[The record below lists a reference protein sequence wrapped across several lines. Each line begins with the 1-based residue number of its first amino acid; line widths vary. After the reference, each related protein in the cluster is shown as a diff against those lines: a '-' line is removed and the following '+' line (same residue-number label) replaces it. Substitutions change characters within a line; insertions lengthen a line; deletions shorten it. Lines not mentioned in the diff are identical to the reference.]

1 MSSWGL
7 DVLAVGPHPDDVEL
21 CCGGTIAGLV
31 SAGHRVEIVDLTEGE
46 LASNGTVDDRRV
58 EAAQAGEILGVRER
72 HNLGLPDGGL
82 SVHDDAQVAALV
94 ELLRRLK
101 PELILAPPE
110 RARHP
115 DHEAASAVVRR
126 AVFLA
131 NLKQF
136 GNGLRTAPRRL
147 LHYEM
152 RVAITPAF
160 VVDTSGSWDAKR
172 RAIASYGSQMV
183 ATSSTA
189 STLVND
195 SGTMRA
201 IEARD
206 RRYGAMIGAE
216 FGEPFS
222 MAAQVGV
229 TDPLELLRRGPA
241 GPIHL
246 FEDQT

>member
-1 MSSWGL
+1 MSSWNL

-21 CCGGTIAGLV
+21 CCGGTIAGLAA
-31 SAGHRVEIVDLTEGE
+31 AGHQVEIVDLTAGE
-46 LASNGTVDDRRV
+46 LASNGTVEARGI
-58 EAAQAGEILGVRER
+58 EAAKARQILGVRER

-82 SVHDDAQVAALV
+82 SAHDDAQVAALV

-115 DHEAASAVVRR
+115 DHEAAGTLVRR

-136 GNGLRTAPRRL
+136 GKGLRTAPRRV

-160 VVDTSGSWDAKR
+160 VVDTSATWNAKR
-172 RAIASYGSQMV
+172 RAIACYGSQMS
-183 ATSSTA
+183 APPSTVP
-189 STLVND
+189 TLVND
-195 SGTMRA
+195 SGTMWA

-222 MAAQVGV
+222 MAAHVGV
-229 TDPLELLRRGPA
+229 VDPLALLRSGPA

-246 FEDQT
+246 FKDNQ